1 MTGWIVAT
9 ATAATLAAVG
19 AGTFGTRASAQGPA
33 WVGGDVDIAAGLPEA
48 EQAVRILAMS
58 GTRIGVSIRDLNDD
72 ELKAGKTGGVVVEDV
87 DADSP
92 AQKAGFKAGDIV
104 VDFDGERVRSS
115 QQFTRLVQETAGGRS
130 VQATVMRDGQR
141 VQVLEL
147 RRRGVQN
154 AEAGTT
160 DGPQA

>member
-33 WVGGDVDIAAGLPEA
+33 WVGGDVDIAAGLPGA
-48 EQAVRILAMS
+48 EQAIKSLRCREHASVCRSATSMRTSSRPGRPSALS
-58 GTRIGVSIRDLNDD
+58 SKRLT
-72 ELKAGKTGGVVVEDV
+72 
-87 DADSP
+87 DSP
-92 AQKAGFKAGDIV
+92 AQKAGFKPGDIV

-130 VQATVMRDGQR
+130 VQALSCVTGS
-141 VQVLEL
+141 
-147 RRRGVQN
+147 
-154 AEAGTT
+154 A
-160 DGPQA
+160 